1 MNSIP
6 IITALQDVRGLNS
19 LEEKIVCVRLLK
31 RKRIQNS
38 RLSDKTAVPFFSFF
52 LAQPAQDKKDRNH
65 SSLMN
70 RKKSFCFVF

>member
-38 RLSDKTAVPFFSFF
+38 RLSDKTACYFS
-52 LAQPAQDKKDRNH
+52 
-65 SSLMN
+65 SSHPQVINQSTL
-70 RKKSFCFVF
+70 